1 MSVTLIGCGC
11 GMESLTVEA
20 AVAVEQAELL
30 IGADRLLAPWQ
41 GTTPCL
47 EAVRAKDIAAAIE
60 NHSEKEIC
68 VLFSG
73 DSGFY
78 SGAGTLF
85 SQLEGEA
92 PVLLPGIS
100 SLQVLSAR
108 LKEPW
113 QDWKL
118 CSAHGKDCDP
128 TAAVCEGKPVFF
140 LTGGKLGPAEL
151 CAHLKED
158 GLGFLRAVTGEN
170 MGTPAEQ
177 IRLGSVE
184 EFADQSFAPL
194 SVLLVRPAPRCPR
207 KCPGFPDG
215 AFLREDGIPM
225 TKQEVRSVILAKLN
239 PGPEETCWDIG
250 TGTGSVAVELAMQ
263 AKRVFSVE
271 RDDKALA
278 LAERNRRQFGAWNLR
293 LIHGTAPDAL
303 NGLPAPDAAFIG
315 GSSGNLRGIV
325 QAICAANPNARIC
338 VSAVTLET
346 LQEATPALKDLGFE
360 TEVLQLS
367 VSRSRRAGDLTMM
380 TAQNPVFLIT
390 GKRG

>member
-1 MSVTLIGCGC
+1 MKLTLIGCGC
-11 GMESLTVEA
+11 GRGTLT
-20 AVAVEQAELL
+20 
-30 IGADRLLAPWQ
+30 
-41 GTTPCL
+41 L
-47 EAVRAKDIAAAIE
+47 EARAAIE
-60 NHSEKEIC
+60 KAQLLVGAPRLLEEFPEAAERKPARSAKEILEALQQANGRDTAI
-68 VLFSG
+68 LFSG

-85 SQLEGEA
+85 SQLEGES

-207 KCPGFPDG
+207 RCPGFPDE
-215 AFLREDGIPM
+215 AFLRGFPAG
-225 TKQEVRSVILAKLN
+225 RRN
-239 PGPEETCWDIG
+239 PDDE
-250 TGTGSVAVELAMQ
+250 TGSPLRDSRKTQ
-263 AKRVFSVE
+263 SRSGRNLLGHRHGDRE
-271 RDDKALA
+271 RRSGTCDAGKA
-278 LAERNRRQFGAWNLR
+278 
-293 LIHGTAPDAL
+293 
-303 NGLPAPDAAFIG
+303 GL
-315 GSSGNLRGIV
+315 LRG
-325 QAICAANPNARIC
+325 
-338 VSAVTLET
+338 E
-346 LQEATPALKDLGFE
+346 
-360 TEVLQLS
+360 
-367 VSRSRRAGDLTMM
+367 RR
-380 TAQNPVFLIT
+380 
-390 GKRG
+390 

>member
-1 MSVTLIGCGC
+1 MKLTLIGCGC
-11 GMESLTVEA
+11 GRGTLT
-20 AVAVEQAELL
+20 
-30 IGADRLLAPWQ
+30 
-41 GTTPCL
+41 L
-47 EAVRAKDIAAAIE
+47 EARAAIE
-60 NHSEKEIC
+60 KAQLLVGAPRLLEEFPEAAERKPARSAKEILEALQQADSRDTA

-194 SVLLVRPAPRCPR
+194 SVLLVQPAPRCPR
-207 KCPGFPDG
+207 RCPGFPDG

-239 PGPEETCWDIG
+239 LPVRKKPAGTSARGPGA
-250 TGTGSVAVELAMQ
+250 SQ
-263 AKRVFSVE
+263 
-271 RDDKALA
+271 
-278 LAERNRRQFGAWNLR
+278 WNLR
-293 LIHGTAPDAL
+293 CRQSGSSPWRETIRHSPLLSGT
-303 NGLPAPDAAFIG
+303 G
-315 GSSGNLRGIV
+315 GSSGRGT
-325 QAICAANPNARIC
+325 CA
-338 VSAVTLET
+338 
-346 LQEATPALKDLGFE
+346 
-360 TEVLQLS
+360 
-367 VSRSRRAGDLTMM
+367 
-380 TAQNPVFLIT
+380 
-390 GKRG
+390 

>member
-1 MSVTLIGCGC
+1 MKLTLIGCGC
-11 GMESLTVEA
+11 G
-20 AVAVEQAELL
+20 
-30 IGADRLLAPWQ
+30 R
-41 GTTPCL
+41 GTLSL
-47 EAVRAKDIAAAIE
+47 EACAAIE
-60 NHSEKEIC
+60 QAQMLVGAPRLLEEFPEAAERKPARSAKEILEALQQANGQDTA

-113 QDWKL
+113 QNWKL

-151 CAHLKED
+151 CARLKED
-158 GLGFLRAVTGEN
+158 GLGFLRTAAGEN
-170 MGTPAEQ
+170 MGTSEEQ

-184 EFADQSFAPL
+184 EFAEKSFAPL

-207 KCPGFPDG
+207 KCPGFPDE

-303 NGLPAPDAAFIG
+303 NGLPAPDAVFIG

-325 QAICAANPNARIC
+325 HAICAANPNARIC